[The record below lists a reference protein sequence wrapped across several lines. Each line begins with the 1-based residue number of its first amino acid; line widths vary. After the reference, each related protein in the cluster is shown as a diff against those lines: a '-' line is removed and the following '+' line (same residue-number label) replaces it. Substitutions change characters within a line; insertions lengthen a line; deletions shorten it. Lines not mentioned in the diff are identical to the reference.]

1 MKHWF
6 LKSLSICILT
16 FSLSNLVFGDQKVML
31 QKLATDLDRPWGM
44 TFVNKNLLL
53 VTEKKGKINLI
64 STLTGKKTII
74 KHNLKILSYGQ
85 GGLLDILYDNL
96 QERYQ

>member
-1 MKHWF
+1 
-6 LKSLSICILT
+6 
-16 FSLSNLVFGDQKVML
+16 VFGDQKVML

-64 STLTGKKTII
+64 ST
-74 KHNLKILSYGQ
+74 
-85 GGLLDILYDNL
+85 
-96 QERYQ
+96 